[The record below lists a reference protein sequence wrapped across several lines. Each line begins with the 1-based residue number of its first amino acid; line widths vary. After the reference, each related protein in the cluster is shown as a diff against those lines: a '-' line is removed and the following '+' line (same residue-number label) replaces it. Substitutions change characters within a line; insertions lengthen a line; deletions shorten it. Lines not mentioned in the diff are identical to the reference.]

1 MQKRTEIT
9 IETERLLVI
18 SQRSERASLWCS
30 RCARPVL
37 MMTVTE
43 AARTENTNA
52 AVISELAE
60 AGALHFAVTP
70 TGRLFICSN
79 SLRSERGNL
88 NHIDVK

>member
-18 SQRSERASLWCS
+18 SQRLERASLWCS
-30 RCARPVL
+30 RCGRPVL